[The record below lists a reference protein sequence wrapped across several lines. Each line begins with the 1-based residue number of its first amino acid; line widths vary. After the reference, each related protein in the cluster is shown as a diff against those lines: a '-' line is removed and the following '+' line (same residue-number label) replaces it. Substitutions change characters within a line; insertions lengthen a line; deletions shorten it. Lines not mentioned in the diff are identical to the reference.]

1 MIKAIF
7 GSSIATLFIQF
18 FPGLGPAQGAVISSQ
33 IVKNIKNKGYLA
45 LVGAMGTM
53 SVVFSLVTFYVLG
66 KAKDGTIV
74 VISKLLNIDFNSFL
88 VLIIVFLIAGSI
100 SVFLTLYFSK
110 VFSKLIVKVNY
121 KLLVIMIIIF
131 IFIMSLIL
139 NGWIGIIVLITSTFI
154 GLIAPLK
161 GIGRNHAMG
170 CLILPM
176 ILYFIL

>member
-1 MIKAIF
+1 M
-7 GSSIATLFIQF
+7 L
-18 FPGLGPAQGAVISSQ
+18 
-33 IVKNIKNKGYLA
+33 IVG
-45 LVGAMGTM
+45 
-53 SVVFSLVTFYVLG
+53 
-66 KAKDGTIV
+66 
-74 VISKLLNIDFNSFL
+74 

-170 CLILPM
+170 CLILPV